1 MIVKSFKDCEDVKIE
16 EFPFKGKMLPV
27 KGTSIRWLSKCGDD
41 GNGNP
46 EYGLRYFT
54 IQPGGEIPIHAHFY
68 HQTMY
73 FLSGKFECWQFDL
86 ETEEV
91 VESRIVSPNE
101 FVYIE
106 SMAPHGM
113 KNISEEPGA
122 FLCCIAN
129 VYDEDK

>member
-1 MIVKSFKDCEDVKIE
+1 MIIKDFRNCEDSKIE
-16 EFPFKGKMLPV
+16 KSPFKGRMLPV
-27 KGTSIRWLSKCGDD
+27 KGTSVRWLSKRGDD

-54 IQPGGEIPIHAHFY
+54 IQPGGEIPIHSHFY

-73 FLSGKFECWQFDL
+73 ILSGEFECWEFNF

-91 VESRIVSPNE
+91 VESCKVTPHNFI
-101 FVYIE
+101 YIE
-106 SMAPHGM
+106 SMVPHGM
-113 KNISEEPGA
+113 KNTSKEPST

-129 VYDEDK
+129 VYEGEI